1 MVPSKRFFTTARA
14 ALIALELSL
23 VCVAVAAIAA
33 PEWPVFSTFDATWF
47 SSVWLSGLAL
57 FPLVSIAALLQR
69 RAWAPNAAMGLGVA
83 LVLWA
88 LVRLALRD
96 FDPHLHGGAWVG
108 GAVIALL
115 GWSIRGPPRDE
126 GGLRWAASR

>member
-1 MVPSKRFFTTARA
+1 MVHSKYFFTTARA
-14 ALIALELSL
+14 VLIALELSL

-47 SSVWLSGLAL
+47 SSVWLAGLAL
-57 FPLVSIAALLQR
+57 FPLVSITALLQR
-69 RAWAPNAAMGLGVA
+69 RAWAPNAALGLGAGLVVWAVA
-83 LVLWA
+83 
-88 LVRLALRD
+88 RLALRD
-96 FDPHLHGGAWVG
+96 FDLHLHGGALLG